1 MPSRYKSRQRA
12 LQILF
17 LVDLRKQSVQEAIA
31 SYYDSLYTEES
42 DAPIGS
48 DAFME
53 ELAEGTLA
61 QLPAVD
67 TLISRH
73 SSNWRIERMSTVD
86 RNILRMAAHEMIHV
100 RTPPPIVIDQALELA
115 RRFSGEE
122 SVPFINGV
130 LDAVRRTYESGAAEP
145 NDVQTGSSAA
155 DDGSPPAGNGPP
167 VAAQEGEP
175 DATPG

>member
-17 LVDLRKQSVQEAIA
+17 LVDLRKQPVQEAIA

-42 DAPIGS
+42 PEPIDA

-53 ELAEGTLA
+53 DLAEGTLT

-67 TLISRH
+67 MLISRH

-86 RNILRMAAHEMIHV
+86 RNILRMAVHEMIHV

-130 LDAVRRTYESGAAEP
+130 LDAVRRSHESGAAQP
-145 NDVQTGSSAA
+145 NDVQAGSSAA
-155 DDGSPPAGNGPP
+155 TDGSPPAGSGPP
-167 VAAQEGEP
+167 APSEGEKL
-175 DATPG
+175 